1 MFKYTLIS
9 LFHFP
14 RELCLQLREQTK
26 AAQTL
31 GKKHES
37 AAASTHL
44 LRLFAKWN
52 RKIPATNKNKSFP
65 SSTKKGKKKTNRKGL

>member
-1 MFKYTLIS
+1 LLSQRIVPS
-9 LFHFP
+9 
-14 RELCLQLREQTK
+14 
-26 AAQTL
+26 AQRTDQSCTGS
-31 GKKHES
+31 GKEHES

-52 RKIPATNKNKSFP
+52 RKIPAANKNKSFP